1 MYNVHMGIIFDWD
14 QNKNKD
20 NQKKHRVSFEEAMT
34 IFSNFP
40 LEVFFDP
47 DNSTEEDRYIA
58 IGFSN
63 NHKTLLVVHC
73 ENSKGT
79 VIRIISA
86 RNATKK
92 ERVSVFGGK
101 R

>member
-1 MYNVHMGIIFDWD
+1 MHIVHMNIKFEWD
-14 QNKNKD
+14 GKKNTENKT
-20 NQKKHRVSFEEAMT
+20 KHGVSFEEASS

-47 DNSTEEDRYIA
+47 ENSTDEDRYIA
-58 IGFSN
+58 IGFTNRS
-63 NHKTLLVVHC
+63 KVLLVVHC
-73 ENSKGT
+73 ENSRGT

-86 RNATKK
+86 RNATKQ
-92 ERVSVFGGK
+92 ERKSLFGGA